1 VGAIPVTEPHVKRSS
16 SMAFALRWKHEH
28 RRLIGTIAL
37 ISTALALMFFMLLYG
52 TATKRVSVVVDGQ
65 ETVVTTKSG
74 VLQHLLDEEAIKVS
88 EHDRISLPL
97 DTKLKNGDAIVINH
111 TSPVQ
116 LTADGETQTL
126 YTTGKTVAGAL
137 EDLNIQVGAED
148 KISPA
153 PDANLSAGG
162 DIKIV
167 RVKKELAEET
177 VPIAFDT
184 VTKNDASLLKG
195 KQEVV
200 QEGVEG
206 SKVLK
211 KEKVYE
217 DGVLVTE
224 NLVDETVKAE
234 SVSKVVAVGTKAPV
248 VTVLSNSSP
257 NVDEVTKNGVNF
269 GYKKV
274 LNNVTLT
281 AYSAGVASTGKG
293 DTHPQYGLTYTGTTV
308 TEGRTIAVD
317 KSVIPLGWW
326 VYIEGLG
333 FRRAEDV
340 GSGVKGNTIDVYF
353 DSNSYANKFGT
364 KRGYTVYVI
373 GPKKPTAD

>member
-1 VGAIPVTEPHVKRSS
+1 MGAIQIQEPHVKRSS

-28 RRLIGTIAL
+28 KRLIGSIAL

-65 ETVVTTKSG
+65 ETLVVTQQG
-74 VLQHLLDEEAIKVS
+74 VLQHLLDEQAIQVG

-97 DTKLKNGDAIVINH
+97 GTKLKNGDSIVITH
-111 TSPVQ
+111 TTPVQ

-126 YTTGKTVAGAL
+126 YTTGKTVASAL
-137 EDLNIQVGAED
+137 EDLNIEVGSLD
-148 KISPA
+148 KVSPA
-153 PDANLSAGG
+153 PEAGLESG
-162 DIKIV
+162 AEIKIV
-167 RVKKELAEET
+167 RVKKEVAEET
-177 VPIAFDT
+177 VPIAFET
-184 VTKNDASLLKG
+184 VTTNDANLLKG
-195 KQEVV
+195 KQEIV
-200 QEGVEG
+200 QEGKEG
-206 SKVLK
+206 AKVVM
-211 KEKVYE
+211 KEKIYE
-217 DGVLVTE
+217 DGVLVSEST
-224 NLVDETVKAE
+224 VGETVQAE
-234 SVSKVVAVGTKAPV
+234 SVSKVVAVGTKVPV

-257 NVDEVTKNGVNF
+257 NVDEVTKNGVKF

-281 AYSAGVASTGKG
+281 AYSADADSTGK
-293 DTHPQYGLTYTGTTV
+293 DDDHPQYGLTYTGTTV

-333 FRRAEDV
+333 FRRAEDT
-340 GSGVKGNTIDVYF
+340 GSGVKGNKIDVYF
-353 DSNSYANKFGT
+353 DSSSYANKFGT